1 MLSKSDSDPVLRSE
15 LSSSKAKYAPRLSS
29 TCFDAHQGQLSSP
42 LCAPKTLIM
51 LTRTLSRSL
60 PHAGNARRA
69 LATNAYMRSTEK
81 MESVLDRLAQHRACA
96 VLRTPTAEA
105 APKAMNAAI
114 DGGFKL
120 VEFTLTTPG
129 CLDCVSDFRAKQGD
143 TVMVSQPSLSN

>member
-1 MLSKSDSDPVLRSE
+1 
-15 LSSSKAKYAPRLSS
+15 
-29 TCFDAHQGQLSSP
+29 
-42 LCAPKTLIM
+42 M

-129 CLDCVSDFRAKQGD
+129 CLDCVSDFRAKQGGRLSKRSSAFGQERAKTLLEAELGVGATD
-143 TVMVSQPSLSN
+143 AGATDVKKSL

>member
-1 MLSKSDSDPVLRSE
+1 
-15 LSSSKAKYAPRLSS
+15 
-29 TCFDAHQGQLSSP
+29 
-42 LCAPKTLIM
+42 M

-69 LATNAYMRSTEK
+69 LATNAYMRSTEN